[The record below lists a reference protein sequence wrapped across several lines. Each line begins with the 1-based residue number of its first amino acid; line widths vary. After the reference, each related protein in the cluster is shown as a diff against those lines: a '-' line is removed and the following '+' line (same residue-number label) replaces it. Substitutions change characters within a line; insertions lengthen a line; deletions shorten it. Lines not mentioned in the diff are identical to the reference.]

1 MDDLDAVPLEVP
13 PDDGVLAL
21 DHEAFAMHE
30 LLDGQA
36 GRERVVESV
45 ESALAEPGD
54 VERGLA
60 QGLGR
65 HRARIDGGATEDGFT
80 LDEQNPLA
88 EIGCL
93 GRALLAG
100 GAGPDYDEVVRR
112 RWHHSSGPNRGP
124 IFGRAGR
131 RCQPRSR
138 FARADP
144 WAPITG
150 ARQFGKSL
158 QWGWAHSRRPSER
171 GCAEASSGEHVCAVE
186 IRNCK
191 RLCRP

>member
-1 MDDLDAVPLEVP
+1 
-13 PDDGVLAL
+13 
-21 DHEAFAMHE
+21 MHE

-36 GRERVVESV
+36 GRERVVEPV

-88 EIGCL
+88 ELGCL
-93 GRALLAG
+93 GRAFLAG

-138 FARADP
+138 FARTARIEARTRHGADP

-150 ARQFGKSL
+150 ARQDGGEVAECVPCASVT
-158 QWGWAHSRRPSER
+158 ATPSCTR
-171 GCAEASSGEHVCAVE
+171 A
-186 IRNCK
+186 
-191 RLCRP
+191 

>member
-13 PDDGVLAL
+13 PDDGVHAL
-21 DHEAFAMHE
+21 DHEALAMHE

-100 GAGPDYDEVVRR
+100 GAGPDYHQGLRP
-112 RWHHSSGPNRGP
+112 RWHHSSRPKPGPLLRP
-124 IFGRAGR
+124 A
-131 RCQPRSR
+131 
-138 FARADP
+138 
-144 WAPITG
+144 
-150 ARQFGKSL
+150 
-158 QWGWAHSRRPSER
+158 RRP
-171 GCAEASSGEHVCAVE
+171 
-186 IRNCK
+186 
-191 RLCRP
+191 